1 VPVLKWLLAF
11 GLIFATGTFGFV
23 LPQFGSSLHLP
34 ILPSGIAVAVTYR
47 WGQRKWPAVCAAG
60 IAIDLSTHNPLIAAI
75 GVGLGLAGGAAL
87 TAWILERRGF
97 DPSFSRARD
106 VPLFVLAAAAG
117 MTLAATVGTF
127 GFYVADPN
135 SSTVRATY
143 WFRWLGN
150 TMAGVLIVAPILVAV
165 SRRSL
170 AQFAEHW
177 AEGVLWLI
185 GIAIGCAAMFLPIDG
200 QLMRPPVTISLLIL
214 VMVGTIRFGLVV
226 TASGSFVILLA
237 IAYGVAFDRGIFMH
251 FSQFQGLIMI
261 WAMSAGLTSA
271 ILVITALLAERDSA
285 SLERLRAEQRYAQI
299 FNGSP
304 QPIWVH
310 DRDTLRILMI
320 NEAAVRQYGWSRK
333 EILSMS
339 VAALIA
345 PGESR
350 APLDT
355 DAQLD
360 TEAQLDAEP
369 QLYTETPLD
378 TETPLEA
385 AGQGA
390 AAPALRVEPSEMRHL
405 TRDGRVLEVEVWTR
419 AIDFVGQPAELVF
432 AVDVTERRA
441 FGRALIDAIAGEQ
454 RRIGQEMHDGLGQEL
469 TGLALS
475 VRALANRAERER
487 DAIADDLDQLAL
499 LATSCIQ
506 DARLIV
512 QGLSPLTDADGNLE
526 AALEALARRSSLS
539 GTPVRFRVRNEAP
552 LDVDLKVRNHLYR
565 IAQEAVQ
572 NALKHSDAH
581 AIDIDLFVRHG
592 SVRLEV
598 FDDGHGLSA
607 QDTRGTGLGMRT
619 MRFRSSAIGG
629 RLSMGRRAGGGNS
642 IVCEAPQARAWP
654 ATERAAMSP

>member
-1 VPVLKWLLAF
+1 VNAALQRALHSPTVPVLKWLLAF
-11 GLIFATGTFGFV
+11 GLIFATGTLGFA
-23 LPQFGSSLHLP
+23 LPQFGGSLHLP

-47 WGQRKWPAVCAAG
+47 WGQRMWPAVCAAG
-60 IAIDLSTHNPLIAAI
+60 VAIDLSTHNPLIASI

-87 TAWILERRGF
+87 TAWILELRAF

-117 MTLAATVGTF
+117 MTLAATVGTL

-135 SSTVRATY
+135 SDVVRATY
-143 WFRWLGN
+143 WFRWLCN

-170 AQFAEHW
+170 AQFSEHW

-185 GIAIGCAAMFLPIDG
+185 GIAICCGAMFLPVDG
-200 QLMRPPVTISLLIL
+200 QVMRPPVTISLLIL
-214 VMVGTIRFGLVV
+214 IMVGTIRFGLVV
-226 TASGSFVILLA
+226 TASGSFVVLSA

-261 WAMSAGLTSA
+261 WSMSAGLTSA
-271 ILVITALLAERDSA
+271 ILVMTALLAERDSA

-345 PGESR
+345 PGESH

-355 DAQLD
+355 EPELD
-360 TEAQLDAEP
+360 SEA
-369 QLYTETPLD
+369 PLA
-378 TETPLEA
+378 T
-385 AGQGA
+385 
-390 AAPALRVEPSEMRHL
+390 AAPGDAAPPLRVEPAEMRHL

-419 AIDFVGQPAELVF
+419 AIDFLGQQAELVF

-441 FGRALIDAIAGEQ
+441 FGRALIDAVAGEQ

-512 QGLSPLTDADGNLE
+512 QGLSPLTDADGSLE

-552 LDVDLKVRNHLYR
+552 LDIDLKVRNHLYR

-572 NALKHSDAH
+572 NALKHSNAH
-581 AIDIDLFVRHG
+581 AIDIDLSVRHG

-598 FDDGHGLSA
+598 FDDGRGLPPPDA
-607 QDTRGTGLGMRT
+607 RGTGLGMRT
-619 MRFRSSAIGG
+619 MRFRSSAWGG
-629 RLSMGRRAGGGNS
+629 RLAWARGPRGGNS
-642 IVCEAPQARAWP
+642 VVCEAPQARTWP
-654 ATERAAMSP
+654 EAKRAAR

>member
-1 VPVLKWLLAF
+1 VNAALQRAKKSFAGPVLRWLLAF
-11 GLIFATGTFGFV
+11 ALIFATGALGFA
-23 LPQFGSSLHLP
+23 LPHFGSSLQLP
-34 ILPSGIAVAVTYR
+34 LLPSGIAVAATYR
-47 WGQRKWPAVCAAG
+47 WGRRLWPAVFAAG
-60 IAIDLSTHNPLIAAI
+60 AAIELSTHNPLVAAI
-75 GVGLGLAGGAAL
+75 GVGIGLAGGAVLA
-87 TAWILERRGF
+87 AWILERRGF

-106 VPLFVLAAAAG
+106 VPLFIFAAMLG
-117 MTLAATVGTF
+117 MTLAPTF
-127 GFYVADPN
+127 GYLGFIVAGILTEAYDPI
-135 SSTVRATY
+135 
-143 WFRWLGN
+143 RWLRWWSD
-150 TMAGVLIVAPILVAV
+150 TTAGVLLVAPSLVAI

-170 AQFAEHW
+170 AQLTEHR
-177 AEGVLWLI
+177 AEGLLWLL
-185 GIAIGCAAMFLPIDG
+185 GIVICCAAILLVPASPIS
-200 QLMRPPVTISLLIL
+200 RPPIAVLSVFLI
-214 VMVGTIRFGLVV
+214 VVGAIYFGLVV
-226 TASGSFVILLA
+226 AASGSFAILTVT
-237 IAYGVAFDRGIFMH
+237 AYSIAFDRGT
-251 FSQFQGLIMI
+251 FSHIDALHGLITI
-261 WAMSAGLTSA
+261 WSLSFLLTGLTL
-271 ILVITALLAERDSA
+271 IITALLAERDSA

-310 DRDTLRILMI
+310 DRDSLRFLMI
-320 NEAAVRQYGWSRK
+320 NDAVVRQYGWSRK
-333 EILSMS
+333 ELLSMN

-345 PGESR
+345 PGESH
-350 APLDT
+350 APL
-355 DAQLD
+355 
-360 TEAQLDAEP
+360 ES
-369 QLYTETPLD
+369 
-378 TETPLEA
+378 ETPLEA
-385 AGQGA
+385 
-390 AAPALRVEPSEMRHL
+390 EPIETRHL

-432 AVDVTERRA
+432 AMDVTERRA

-526 AALEALARRSSLS
+526 AALEGLARRSSLS
-539 GTPVRFRVRNEAP
+539 GTPVRFRVQHEAP
-552 LDVDLKVRNHLYR
+552 LDIDLKVRNHLYR

-581 AIDIDLFVRHG
+581 AIEIDLSVRQG

-607 QDTRGTGLGMRT
+607 QDARGTGLGMRT

-642 IVCEAPQARAWP
+642 VVCEAPQARAWP
-654 ATERAAMSP
+654 AAERTALS

>member
-1 VPVLKWLLAF
+1 VNAALQRAKKAFAGPALRWLLAF
-11 GLIFATGTFGFV
+11 ALVFATGAVAYT
-23 LPQFGSSLHLP
+23 LPSLGARLP
-34 ILPSGIAVAVTYR
+34 LPLLPSGIAVAALYR
-47 WGQRKWPAVCAAG
+47 WGRHLWPAVFAAS
-60 IAIDLSTHNPLIAAI
+60 AATDLLVLHQPLITAI
-75 GVGLGLAGGAAL
+75 GVGLGLAGAAAL
-87 TAWILERRGF
+87 TAWILERRRF

-106 VPLFVLAAAAG
+106 VPLFILAAMLG
-117 MTLAATVGTF
+117 MTLAATFGLL
-127 GFYVADPN
+127 GFYIADPISN
-135 SSTVRATY
+135 AVHAID
-143 WFRWLGN
+143 WLRWWSN
-150 TMAGVLIVAPILVAV
+150 TTAGVLLVAPILVAV
-165 SRRSL
+165 SRQSL
-170 AQFAEHW
+170 AQVTEHKT
-177 AEGVLWLI
+177 EGLLWLLGVVI
-185 GIAIGCAAMFLPIDG
+185 CCGAILLIDASVDS
-200 QLMRPPVTISLLIL
+200 RPPIAVLAVFL
-214 VMVGTIRFGLVV
+214 VVVGAIYFGLVV
-226 TASGSFVILLA
+226 AASGSLA
-237 IAYGVAFDRGIFMH
+237 VLAVTAYSVAFDRGAFGHIDALH
-251 FSQFQGLIMI
+251 GLITI
-261 WAMSAGLTSA
+261 WSLSAVLTGLTL
-271 ILVITALLAERDSA
+271 IITALLAERDSA
-285 SLERLRAEQRYAQI
+285 SLARLRAEQRYAQI

-320 NEAAVRQYGWSRK
+320 NEAVVRQYGWSRQ
-333 EILSMS
+333 ELLSMN

-345 PGESR
+345 PGESH
-350 APLDT
+350 APLE
-355 DAQLD
+355 
-360 TEAQLDAEP
+360 TEAGLESEP
-369 QLYTETPLD
+369 MET
-378 TETPLEA
+378 
-385 AGQGA
+385 
-390 AAPALRVEPSEMRHL
+390 RHL

-539 GTPVRFRVRNEAP
+539 GTPVRFRTRSEAP
-552 LDVDLKVRNHLYR
+552 LDIDLKVRNHLYR

-581 AIDIDLFVRHG
+581 AIDIDLSVRQG

-607 QDTRGTGLGMRT
+607 QDARGTGLGMRT

-642 IVCEAPQARAWP
+642 VVCEAPQTRTWP
-654 ATERAAMSP
+654 AAERAAI

>member
-1 VPVLKWLLAF
+1 VNAALQRALHSPTVPVLKWLLAF
-11 GLIFATGTFGFV
+11 GLIFATGTFGFA

-34 ILPSGIAVAVTYR
+34 ILPSGIAVAATYR
-47 WGQRKWPAVCAAG
+47 WGRRMWPAVCAAG

-75 GVGLGLAGGAAL
+75 GVGLGLSGGAVL
-87 TAWILERRGF
+87 TAWILERRSF
-97 DPSFSRARD
+97 DPSFSRASD

-117 MTLAATVGTF
+117 MTLAASVGTL

-135 SSTVRATY
+135 SSTVRAAY
-143 WFRWLGN
+143 WFRWLCN
-150 TMAGVLIVAPILVAV
+150 TMAGVLIVAPILVAA

-177 AEGVLWLI
+177 AEGLLWLA
-185 GIAIGCAAMFLPIDG
+185 GIAMGCAGMFLPVDG
-200 QLMRPPVTISLLIL
+200 QVMRPPVIISLLIL
-214 VMVGTIRFGLVV
+214 IMVGTIRFGLVV
-226 TASGSFVILLA
+226 TASGSFVILSA

-251 FSQFQGLIMI
+251 FSQFQGLVMI
-261 WAMSAGLTSA
+261 WSMSAGLTSA
-271 ILVITALLAERDSA
+271 ILIMTALLAERDSA

-310 DRDTLRILMI
+310 DRVTLRILMI
-320 NEAAVRQYGWSRK
+320 NEAALRQYGWSRK

-339 VAALIA
+339 AAALIA
-345 PGESR
+345 PGESH
-350 APLDT
+350 APLDPE
-355 DAQLD
+355 APMLD
-360 TEAQLDAEP
+360 P
-369 QLYTETPLD
+369 
-378 TETPLEA
+378 EA
-385 AGQGA
+385 A
-390 AAPALRVEPSEMRHL
+390 PLRVEPTEMRHV

-419 AIDFVGQPAELVF
+419 AIDCLGQPAELVF

-441 FGRALIDAIAGEQ
+441 FGRALVDAIAGEQ

-512 QGLSPLTDADGNLE
+512 QGLSPLTDADGSLE

-539 GTPVRFRVRNEAP
+539 GTPVRFRVRHEAP
-552 LDVDLKVRNHLYR
+552 LDIDLKVRNHLYR

-581 AIDIDLFVRHG
+581 AIDVDLSVRQG

-598 FDDGHGLSA
+598 FDDGRGLPPPEV
-607 QDTRGTGLGMRT
+607 RGTGLGMRT
-619 MRFRSSAIGG
+619 MRFRCGAIGG
-629 RLSMGRRAGGGNS
+629 RLSMGRRAVGGNS
-642 IVCEAPQARAWP
+642 VVCEAPQAQSWSEAK
-654 ATERAAMSP
+654 RAAR